1 MYQSSKLKKICEKCF
16 QIKSFDQEFIYKIIE
31 KIDPFRKKKILIG
44 SGIAERVS
52 DCDFISNRKNLS
64 NNFKTLKKI
73 NSVEKLYKTLEN
85 KKIPYPEWSLSLP
98 KKKSDWL
105 FKDTRSVGGNLVK
118 KLDEDFKK
126 KFIKKNTFFQKI
138 IEGRNISVQFF
149 SNNYKF
155 SIYSVCSQWFSKTE
169 KIPFL
174 LEGIVTIKDPK
185 ELIEKIRP
193 IIEKIVRATN
203 LNGLNSIDFIIHNN
217 DYDNIK
223 VIDINARPGLSINF
237 LSKIYKE
244 KLFSKN
250 TSYIET
256 DFYYSTA
263 IVYCNKKKIFD
274 SKKIKRFNKILT
286 SKSFSELPNRNILV
300 SKSEPLCLVHAKSKS
315 LKRVK
320 SKIKKLSEIIIKI

>member
-1 MYQSSKLKKICEKCF
+1 IISSSCEDLAWALKKCGYRIFSISLYQSSKLKKICEKCF
-16 QIKSFDQEFIYKIIE
+16 LIESFDQEFIYKIIE

-118 KLDEDFKK
+118 RLDEDFKK

-174 LEGIVTIKDPK
+174 LRGIVTIKRPK

-193 IIEKIVRATN
+193 IIEKI
-203 LNGLNSIDFIIHNN
+203 
-217 DYDNIK
+217 
-223 VIDINARPGLSINF
+223 
-237 LSKIYKE
+237 
-244 KLFSKN
+244 
-250 TSYIET
+250 
-256 DFYYSTA
+256 
-263 IVYCNKKKIFD
+263 
-274 SKKIKRFNKILT
+274 
-286 SKSFSELPNRNILV
+286 
-300 SKSEPLCLVHAKSKS
+300 
-315 LKRVK
+315 
-320 SKIKKLSEIIIKI
+320 